1 MNKWIYVLLGI
12 LFTIIVG
19 LNVYLWINLK
29 SQKEIYNIV
38 QQSQC
43 EKIDSLNNL
52 NIQYSEIIDSL
63 SNKIYQQDS
72 LILNI
77 NEEKK
82 QLLLKLDGFK
92 LQNNLD
98 SSVMILRQNIWN
110 ELH

>member
-92 LQNNLD
+92 LQNDLD
-98 SSVMILRQNIWN
+98 SSVIILRQNIWN